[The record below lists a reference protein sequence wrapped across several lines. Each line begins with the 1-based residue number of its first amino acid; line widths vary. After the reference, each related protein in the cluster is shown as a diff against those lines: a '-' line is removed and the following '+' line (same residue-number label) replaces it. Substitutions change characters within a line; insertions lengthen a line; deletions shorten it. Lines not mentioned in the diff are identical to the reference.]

1 MSIRIP
7 FSLSLKVGGNR
18 LSSAK
23 CAVWPAAPSSVTWKL
38 FAVSL
43 AEREGFR
50 LNTRGVHDTLGVTAA
65 DLLAKT
71 VPDEETMETVSVTG
85 EVEAEANR

>member
-1 MSIRIP
+1 M
-7 FSLSLKVGGNR
+7 
-18 LSSAK
+18 
-23 CAVWPAAPSSVTWKL
+23 
-38 FAVSL
+38 VSL
-43 AEREGFR
+43 ADCDGFR